1 MPSPRASL
9 LAGQKSGAPS
19 VTNAPSLT
27 LPNMGRPAQDG
38 SVSPPPRK
46 PAVDQM
52 RAAPS
57 SRISPKPRQE
67 QTKRFAYAPEKRLL
81 PDEVVAQAASHEHV
95 ETVAAGLHHDSVRV
109 RQAAALALGSL
120 GLRGAT
126 HAGALAALMKDSDP
140 GVRRAAAIALGNLG
154 KLAAD
159 QEEVLQQASASD
171 ADDDVRFHA
180 AVALGIVQATSPKSA
195 APWPRPLPTPPST
208 EPVTA

>member
-1 MPSPRASL
+1 M
-9 LAGQKSGAPS
+9 
-19 VTNAPSLT
+19 
-27 LPNMGRPAQDG
+27 
-38 SVSPPPRK
+38 
-46 PAVDQM
+46 
-52 RAAPS
+52 
-57 SRISPKPRQE
+57 SRE
-67 QTKRFAYAPEKRLL
+67 QTQRFIYAPEKRLL
-81 PDEVVAQAASHEHV
+81 PDETLAQELPRDASSRQAAGHEHV
-95 ETVAAGLHHDSVRV
+95 ETVASGLHHDSARV

-159 QEEVLQQASASD
+159 QEEVLQQSSACD

-195 APWPRPLPTPPST
+195 APWPRPAPAPPST
-208 EPVTA
+208 EPVTV